1 MLYCKQVA
9 LRGCERKG
17 GCFVQLLSFLFLI
30 VLIVVIKSAAKSA
43 KEKREEA
50 GKRPQNAA
58 QRGLVDEVIAAIE
71 RSAHDFDGA
80 FVHPSSRFEY
90 APGDGY
96 VSFGS
101 LGGNQFKYD
110 FKSHGYVVSEKMA
123 LILAS
128 EIAKHFGGE
137 CRSAFNYDHDFCGYN
152 VVSLRQLA
160 EEREKKRREDSL
172 KRL

>member
-1 MLYCKQVA
+1 MGYFVELLGMLIN
-9 LRGCERKG
+9 
-17 GCFVQLLSFLFLI
+17 LLLLI
-30 VLIVVIKSAAKSA
+30 LLIVVIMSVKS
-43 KEKREEA
+43 KREEA
-50 GKRPQNAA
+50 SKRPQNAA

-71 RSAHDFDGA
+71 RSAHDFNGA
-80 FVHPSSRFEY
+80 FVHPFSRFEY

-101 LGGNQFKYD
+101 LGGNKFQYD

-123 LILAS
+123 LILAT

-137 CRSAFNYDHDFCGYN
+137 CRSAYNIDKDFCGYR
-152 VVSLRQLA
+152 VVSLHQLA

>member
-1 MLYCKQVA
+1 MP
-9 LRGCERKG
+9 
-17 GCFVQLLSFLFLI
+17 LLSFLFLI
-30 VLIVVIKSAAKSA
+30 VLIVVIKSVAKSA
-43 KEKREEA
+43 KERREEA
-50 GKRPQNAA
+50 SRHPQNAA
-58 QRGLVDEVIAAIE
+58 QQGLVDEVIAAIE
-71 RSAHDFDGA
+71 RSAHDFNGA
-80 FVHPSSRFEY
+80 YVRPSHDNV
-90 APGDGY
+90 PGYGY
-96 VSFGS
+96 VSFES

-110 FKSHGYVVSEKMA
+110 FISHGYVVSEKMA

>member
-1 MLYCKQVA
+1 MGY
-9 LRGCERKG
+9 
-17 GCFVQLLSFLFLI
+17 FVELLGILI
-30 VLIVVIKSAAKSA
+30 NLLPLILLIVVIMSVKS
-43 KEKREEA
+43 KREEA
-50 GKRPQNAA
+50 SKRPQNAA

-80 FVHPSSRFEY
+80 FVFSSLGRDNV
-90 APGDGY
+90 PGCGY

-101 LGGNQFKYD
+101 LGGNQFQYD
-110 FKSHGYVVSEKMA
+110 FNSHGYVVSEKMA

-137 CRSAFNYDHDFCGYN
+137 CRSAFNYNHDFCGYN

>member
-1 MLYCKQVA
+1 MDL
-9 LRGCERKG
+9 LRILIN
-17 GCFVQLLSFLFLI
+17 LLPLI
-30 VLIVVIKSAAKSA
+30 LLIVVIMSVKS
-43 KEKREEA
+43 KREKA
-50 GKRPQNAA
+50 SNRPQNAA
-58 QRGLVDEVIAAIE
+58 QQGLVDEVIAAIE

-80 FVHPSSRFEY
+80 FVHPSSSSRFEY

-96 VSFGS
+96 VIFGS
-101 LGGNQFKYD
+101 LGGNEFKYD

-137 CRSAFNYDHDFCGYN
+137 CRSVYNFDKDFCGYR
-152 VVSLRQLA
+152 VVSLQRLA

>member
-1 MLYCKQVA
+1 MDL
-9 LRGCERKG
+9 LRILIN
-17 GCFVQLLSFLFLI
+17 LLPLI
-30 VLIVVIKSAAKSA
+30 LLIVVIMSVKS
-43 KEKREEA
+43 KREKA
-50 GKRPQNAA
+50 SNRPQNAA
-58 QRGLVDEVIAAIE
+58 QQGLVDEVIAAIE

-80 FVHPSSRFEY
+80 FVRPSFQF
-90 APGDGY
+90 DGY
-96 VSFGS
+96 VSFVS
-101 LGGNQFKYD
+101 LGGNEFRYD

-137 CRSAFNYDHDFCGYN
+137 CRSVFKGDNLLTGYR
-152 VVSLRQLA
+152 VVSLHQLA

>member
-1 MLYCKQVA
+1 MGY
-9 LRGCERKG
+9 
-17 GCFVQLLSFLFLI
+17 FVELLGILI
-30 VLIVVIKSAAKSA
+30 NLLPLILLIVVIMSVKS
-43 KEKREEA
+43 KREKA
-50 GKRPQNAA
+50 SNRPQNAA
-58 QRGLVDEVIAAIE
+58 QQGLVDEVIAAIE

-101 LGGNQFKYD
+101 LGGNQFQYD

-137 CRSAFNYDHDFCGYN
+137 CRSVFNDDNFLIGYR
-152 VVSLRQLA
+152 VVSLHQLA

>member
-1 MLYCKQVA
+1 MLRPI
-9 LRGCERKG
+9 L
-17 GCFVQLLSFLFLI
+17 
-30 VLIVVIKSAAKSA
+30 KSA

-50 GKRPQNAA
+50 SKRPQNAA

-80 FVHPSSRFEY
+80 FVSPSLGHDNV
-90 APGDGY
+90 PGYGY

-101 LGGNQFKYD
+101 LGGNQFQYD
-110 FKSHGYVVSEKMA
+110 FNSHGYVVSEKMA
-123 LILAS
+123 LILAT

>member
-1 MLYCKQVA
+1 MDL
-9 LRGCERKG
+9 LRILIN
-17 GCFVQLLSFLFLI
+17 LLPLI
-30 VLIVVIKSAAKSA
+30 LLIVVIMSVKS
-43 KEKREEA
+43 KREKA
-50 GKRPQNAA
+50 RSKNAA
-58 QRGLVDEVIAAIE
+58 QRELVDEVIAAIE

-80 FVHPSSRFEY
+80 FVRPSFQF
-90 APGDGY
+90 DGY
-96 VSFGS
+96 VSFVS
-101 LGGNQFKYD
+101 LGGNEFRYD

-137 CRSAFNYDHDFCGYN
+137 CRSVFKGDNLLTGYR
-152 VVSLRQLA
+152 VVSLHQLA